1 MCLRASYLKTVPH
14 QKQTLFN
21 YKFLGKR
28 ERASNIDSL
37 LSADCAVAVKL
48 RSVAVKII
56 CQKHSR
62 FRYFMGN
69 PVYKKDVEIH

>member
-14 QKQTLFN
+14 KKQTLFN

-37 LSADCAVAVKL
+37 LTAL
-48 RSVAVKII
+48 LNSVLLQLSYLSKTFQII
-56 CQKHSR
+56 LWGTP
-62 FRYFMGN
+62 FI
-69 PVYKKDVEIH
+69 KKT

>member
-21 YKFLGKR
+21 YKFLGKH

-37 LSADCAVAVKL
+37 LIALSLLNSRMLQLGYLSKTFQRV
-48 RSVAVKII
+48 SVILFYGEP
-56 CQKHSR
+56 R
-62 FRYFMGN
+62 L
-69 PVYKKDVEIH
+69 

>member
-37 LSADCAVAVKL
+37 QSADCAVVVKL
-48 RSVAVKII
+48 RSVAVKLSVKNIPDSVI
-56 CQKHSR
+56 LWGTP
-62 FRYFMGN
+62 FI
-69 PVYKKDVEIH
+69 KKT

>member
-21 YKFLGKR
+21 YKFLGKH

-48 RSVAVKII
+48 RSVAVKLSVKNIPDSVI
-56 CQKHSR
+56 LWGTP
-62 FRYFMGN
+62 FI
-69 PVYKKDVEIH
+69 KKT